1 VNLAGTKRDLLT
13 AALDRATSQVE
24 IDGQILQLP
33 EPMSGFADS
42 DPVAALSNLM
52 SWVAAA
58 NQRISRIWRCL
69 DQAADSDANIRADYA
84 DLLARMRAE
93 SSRVVRDLGERK
105 ALRPDFGEAELA
117 DVLWLAALPDQ
128 HRRLC
133 MLAGWSQDRYRQW
146 LIWTATTSLLAPELL
161 EHARGAQVPPA

>member
-1 VNLAGTKRDLLT
+1 
-13 AALDRATSQVE
+13 
-24 IDGQILQLP
+24 
-33 EPMSGFADS
+33 
-42 DPVAALSNLM
+42 
-52 SWVAAA
+52 
-58 NQRISRIWRCL
+58 
-69 DQAADSDANIRADYA
+69 
-84 DLLARMRAE
+84 MRAE

-146 LIWTATTSLLAPELL
+146 LIWTATPELL